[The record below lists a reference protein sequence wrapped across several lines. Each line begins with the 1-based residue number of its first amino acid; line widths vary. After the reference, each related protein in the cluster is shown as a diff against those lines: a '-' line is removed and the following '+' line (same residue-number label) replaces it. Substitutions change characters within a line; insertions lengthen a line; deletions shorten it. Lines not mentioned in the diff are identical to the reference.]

1 MNDNIKYLKSDTDNL
16 DRNTENTIK
25 KGKDFM
31 NQYENRCL
39 DFGSDYLQESDSFS
53 NKILAYSRNRCN

>member
-1 MNDNIKYLKSDTDNL
+1 MNDNIKYLRSDTDNL

-31 NQYENRCL
+31 N
-39 DFGSDYLQESDSFS
+39 
-53 NKILAYSRNRCN
+53 